1 MNKFWLVGDKFMNE
15 MHFREPTKR
24 DKSGFL
30 YEDDL
35 QKKRTKGFKGT
46 KELLKCIR

>member
-1 MNKFWLVGDKFMNE
+1 MNKFLLVGDKFMNE

-35 QKKRTKGFKGT
+35 QKREQKDL
-46 KELLKCIR
+46 KEQKKF